1 MCCLSCVPC
10 PRRYGGQGLSQ
21 ACYNSSELGRHLAT
35 SLLDTLDPAAGRSP
49 GDQGAAGSAGAGAGS
64 GRGSR
69 GGSASPAHLPPLGE
83 GKLVGASLPGG
94 WTFALATAPSFLQ
107 QQEAERAARL
117 EADKAQR
124 AALAALGGAGRH
136 ESPEHAG
143 GLQLA
148 WVPEGG
154 GALLSRGGGGVLLLV
169 LDAGC
174 TIVQVGYLGPQPANV
189 AQLGALVGLPI
200 SYLAAGCGLP
210 GSWEGGAAGYIAA
223 VAGASSSSEGV
234 RCLELAAAGV
244 VLLEQDLLVALAE
257 PWAEPLFHDHF
268 KQLRRQLLAEY
279 ACSSGAK
286 AGGGAGKEQGQE
298 EEGQADD
305 VAQGRDVE
313 GCVKGAALQWVLRCG
328 EELPGL
334 QQRLVDALRGQAAC

>member
-1 MCCLSCVPC
+1 
-10 PRRYGGQGLSQ
+10 
-21 ACYNSSELGRHLAT
+21 
-35 SLLDTLDPAAGRSP
+35 
-49 GDQGAAGSAGAGAGS
+49 
-64 GRGSR
+64 
-69 GGSASPAHLPPLGE
+69 
-83 GKLVGASLPGG
+83 VGASLPGG

-136 ESPEHAG
+136 DTPEHAG

-148 WVPEGG
+148 WIPEGG
-154 GALLSRGGGGVLLLV
+154 GALLSRGGGGVLLLI

-174 TIVQVGYLGPQPANV
+174 TIVQVGYLGPQPASV

-210 GSWEGGAAGYIAA
+210 GTWEGGAAGFIAA

-268 KQLRRQLLAEY
+268 KQLRRQLLTEY
-279 ACSSGAK
+279 ASSSQAAK
-286 AGGGAGKEQGQE
+286 ARGVADKEQGQE
-298 EEGQADD
+298 EEEEEGEADD
-305 VAQGRDVE
+305 SAQERDVE
-313 GCVKGAALQWVLRCG
+313 GAVKGAALQWVLRCG

-334 QQRLVDALRGQAAC
+334 QQRLVEALRSQAAC